1 MIVSCP
7 EYDIIFGTKGDDNML
22 SYIEQIENEISKLDP
37 GKVFIANDFLEIA
50 SYETVRKSLNRLVDD
65 DKIKRVINGFYHNP
79 EYSELIQEYAA
90 PSMHELAIAIA
101 RKYNWNI
108 APYGS
113 TALNI
118 LGLST
123 QVPSTWTYISSG
135 RNKTY
140 HVSKR
145 TIVFKKVKLGEIANM
160 SLKTATIIQA
170 IKALGRDRIRKK
182 DIQTMRSRLSQK
194 EKTELMN
201 EATAVSAWIYEIIRE
216 LCEGENE

>member
-79 EYSELIQEYAA
+79 EYGELIQEYAA

-101 RKYNWNI
+101 RKYNWDI

-123 QVPSTWTYISSG
+123 QVPSTWIYISSG